1 MKVPIKS
8 DRDPG
13 NKISRRRFL
22 GGTAAAAAAFTI
34 VPRHVLG
41 GIGFT
46 SPSDKLNI
54 GCVGVWGKGRS
65 DIISVSTENIVALCD
80 VDDEQMGK
88 FEESVSEEESGR
100 ELFAKAKKYR
110 DFRKMLEIENLDALT
125 ISIPDHSH
133 AAVAMMAIKMGKHAF
148 VQKPLTHTIYEAR
161 KLAEAAREAKVVT
174 QMGNQGHAGEGG
186 RLINEWIWDG
196 AIGAVREVHAWTNRP
211 IWPQGIKRPSMV
223 VSRPPTLDWEVWL
236 GPAPYRPYHYAYAP
250 FNWRGWRDFGTGA
263 IGDMGAHILDHPFWA
278 LKLGHPTSVEATCS
292 EFNDETY
299 PLTSKIQYH
308 FPARDE
314 MPPVELTWFDGENV
328 PPRPPELEEGRR
340 MGDRGGGV
348 VFIGDKGMLMCST
361 YGMNPRIIPE
371 TKMREYERPAKT
383 IPRSPGIHEEWV
395 AACKGGPATT
405 SSFDYAGTL
414 TEVMLLGIIAMRMAH
429 LNTPLEWDG
438 ENMKITNIPEANEYI
453 HKLYRYGWRL

>member
-1 MKVPIKS
+1 
-8 DRDPG
+8 
-13 NKISRRRFL
+13 
-22 GGTAAAAAAFTI
+22 
-34 VPRHVLG
+34 
-41 GIGFT
+41 
-46 SPSDKLNI
+46 
-54 GCVGVWGKGRS
+54 
-65 DIISVSTENIVALCD
+65 VSTENIVALCD
-80 VDDEQMGK
+80 VDDEQMGR

-110 DFRKMLEIENLDALT
+110 DFRKMLEIENLDAVT
-125 ISIPDHSH
+125 VSIPDHSH

-250 FNWRGWRDFGTGA
+250 FNWRGWCDFGTGA

-414 TEVMLLGIIAMRMAH
+414 TEVMLLGNVANRMAH

-438 ENMKITNIPEANEYI
+438 ENMKITNIPQANEYI